1 MKKNPP
7 KSQFFKFLK
16 RNPLWR
22 GPTKGGDGGVS
33 VVVAF
38 EDATNS
44 PKRANKRKVLV
55 CCPEKTPGLI
65 ATQDPFDRAHETK
78 DGAYLIPAAEKRGD
92 KIVATRIPGAAARLY
107 PAPYMVS
114 RWTPDYKTELK
125 ISADSQWDWLDT
137 AQRRLAGIP
146 GIGKR
151 DNSSLG
157 LSVQAAM
164 ALLPTRNDETTGPTL
179 RDDHVIHGSRQ
190 DEDLSRCTP
199 SEIQHEKDV
208 QAFLTSREAR
218 P

>member
-1 MKKNPP
+1 MKKNSP

-16 RNPLWR
+16 RNPLWK

-33 VVVAF
+33 VVIAF
-38 EDATNS
+38 DDATNS
-44 PKRANKRKVLV
+44 PRRANKRKVLV
-55 CCPEKTPGLI
+55 CCHEKTPGLI

-92 KIVATRIPGAAARLY
+92 QIVASRIPGATARMY
-107 PAPYMVS
+107 PPPYIVS
-114 RWTPDYKTELK
+114 RWSPDYKKELK

-151 DNSSLG
+151 DNSAFG
-157 LSVQAAM
+157 LSMQAAM
-164 ALLPTRNDETTGPTL
+164 ALLPTQNDETTGSML
-179 RDDHVIHGSRQ
+179 RADHVIHGSRQ

-199 SEIQHEKDV
+199 NEIRHELDV
-208 QAFLTSREAR
+208 RAFLTSKGVH